1 MPPKPHCQRITIKHP
16 GYGRNNTLFALPA
29 CDGAGAGGKAHYAT
43 VHSACTII
51 ANNRQD
57 GWLSSSLSG
66 EPRTHPDSEGL
77 VPAGVYYLHFEPE
90 STSQPYPIVPNFRS
104 WAFPHNDLPSLWQE
118 LAQGAAATE
127 SRTGTETCRLTKK
140 RLACENAHIIPA
152 VEKSWF
158 ADNEMD
164 QYSELGGRTGQ
175 DVADSPSN
183 LIRLRRDVHSLWDG
197 LFFSILPK
205 ESQYGED
212 VATQW
217 RAHGMVEDE
226 ELILDYHNMP
236 LQSLAGRSVQYF
248 YARFAWDIFPKL
260 LGFLQGTQSRRLAV
274 RLSDGVVDVRSFS
287 PQGCR
292 RFTEGQGRGRSAS
305 PIKRSRGPDGNVLEY
320 MYSTG
325 KESSST
331 AKRKKGCTSS
341 AQSPRQ
347 DSVLSDF
354 DSSSDPE
361 WELTP
366 NGHSTTEYWALRGW
380 AVQPHEHDIEYC
392 RIDSDQERGRKR
404 RRSPPDGI
412 ALVAA
417 REAP

>member
-1 MPPKPHCQRITIKHP
+1 M
-16 GYGRNNTLFALPA
+16 
-29 CDGAGAGGKAHYAT
+29 
-43 VHSACTII
+43 
-51 ANNRQD
+51 
-57 GWLSSSLSG
+57 
-66 EPRTHPDSEGL
+66 
-77 VPAGVYYLHFEPE
+77 
-90 STSQPYPIVPNFRS
+90 
-104 WAFPHNDLPSLWQE
+104 WQE
-118 LAQGAAATE
+118 LAQGAAAIE
-127 SRTGTETCRLTKK
+127 PRTGTETCRLTGK

-175 DVADSPSN
+175 DVADLPSN

-205 ESQYGED
+205 ESQYGEG

-217 RAHGMVEDE
+217 RAHGMVEDG

-248 YARFAWDIFPKL
+248 YARFAWDVFPKL

-274 RLSDGVVDVRSFS
+274 RMSDGVVDVRSFS

-305 PIKRSRGPDGNVLEY
+305 PIKRSRGPDGKVLEHV
-320 MYSTG
+320 YSTV
-325 KESSST
+325 SST
-331 AKRKKGCTSS
+331 AKRKRGCASS
-341 AQSPRQ
+341 AQSPRE
-347 DSVLSDF
+347 DSVLSDLY
-354 DSSSDPE
+354 SSSDPE

-366 NGHSTTEYWALRGW
+366 NGHSMAEYWALKGW
-380 AVQPHEHDIEYC
+380 AVKPHEHD
-392 RIDSDQERGRKR
+392 IDSDQERGRKR

-412 ALVAA
+412 AFVAA